1 MTPPIP
7 NPPSP
12 LPVILITGF
21 LGSGKTTL
29 LQAWATAEP
38 SRRMMFLVND
48 LSNDGVDADRMR
60 RVRPDTHAVVG
71 GSIFCECKAAD
82 FLRMLSEEVMPAHQ
96 ENPLDLLVIETSG
109 IADPMAIGTLI
120 DQAGF
125 GEALSVRNIITV
137 IAPAP
142 FLRSVG
148 RLPVVDAQLQAADTV
163 VLNKTDTATEAV
175 IQECEAKVTALNPDA
190 LLLRSQFGQGVPLD
204 RETRLLPLPAQPL
217 GKCSALAYSS
227 LQIRPRLFG
236 DKRLLEELLGSL
248 PKSVL
253 RVKGKVWTADGP
265 MDVDVTPD
273 TQSLTPTTEE
283 NLPYS
288 LVFIGDKALHIDLEK
303 AAQAFQMRPALIAC
317 DVFREEIDAL
327 NNLPALT
334 EIVWLPMGLHDRP
347 AELKTKVQTE
357 IDRLETDPTITEILM
372 LYGLCGNGTVGL
384 NSSRCPLIIPRAHD
398 CIAFLLGS
406 NARHREIQSACVGT
420 YFYAPGWIRERRV
433 PGPDREKWIRKEY
446 ADRFDEDMIEELV
459 EADTEAFAHYEKAL
473 FIQTPA
479 AADCASYCQQCAAHL
494 GWAFESTEADTG
506 WLNRLLHGPYPDHEF
521 VVLHPGNRIEPSAD
535 DQILRVVPL

>member
-1 MTPPIP
+1 M
-7 NPPSP
+7 
-12 LPVILITGF
+12 PVILITGF

-29 LQAWATAEP
+29 LQAWAEAQPT
-38 SRRMMFLVND
+38 RRMMFLVND

-82 FLRMLSEEVMPAHQ
+82 FLRMLTEDVMPAHQ
-96 ENPLDLLVIETSG
+96 ANPLDLLIVETSG

-120 DQAGF
+120 AQAGF

-148 RLPVVDAQLQAADTV
+148 RLPVVDAQIQAADTV

-175 IQECEAKVTALNPDA
+175 LQECEANVIARNPSA
-190 LLLRSQFGQGVPLD
+190 YLLRSQFGQGVPLD
-204 RETRLLPLPAQPL
+204 LETRLPPLPSQPL

-227 LQIRPRLFG
+227 LQVRPRLFTNK
-236 DKRLLEELLGSL
+236 DVLEARLTAL
-248 PKSVL
+248 PESVL
-253 RVKGKVWTADGP
+253 RVKGKVWTAEGP
-265 MDVDVTPD
+265 MDLDVTPD
-273 TQSLTPTTEE
+273 TRTLVPTTEE
-283 NLPYS
+283 NTPYS
-288 LVFIGDKALHIDLEK
+288 LVFIGDKASVAELKK
-303 AAQAFQMRPALIAC
+303 ATEGFCMRPALIAC
-317 DVFREEIDAL
+317 DVFREELEAL
-327 NNLPALT
+327 HSLPELAET
-334 EIVWLPMGLHDRP
+334 VWLPMGLHDRP
-347 AELKTKVQTE
+347 AELKTKVQAE
-357 IDRLETDPTITEILM
+357 IDRLEANPGITEILM
-372 LYGLCGNGTVGL
+372 LYGLCGNGTAGL
-384 NSSRCPLIIPRAHD
+384 YSTRCPLIIPRAHD

-433 PGPDREKWIRKEY
+433 PGPDREAWIRKEY
-446 ADRFDEDMIEELV
+446 AERFDEEMIDELV

-479 AADCASYCQQCAAHL
+479 AADGASYCQRCAAHL
-494 GWAFESTEADTG
+494 GWDFESTEADTG
-506 WLNRLLHGPYPDHEF
+506 WLHRLLHGPYPDHEF
-521 VVLHPGNRIEPSAD
+521 VVLQPGNRTEPSAD
-535 DQILRVVPL
+535 EQILRVVPL